1 MLIIWFLYKHSDLNK
16 MQFSLVSTIMMGIII
31 IIIIIII
38 IHFRRV
44 RKISKSD
51 Y

>member
-1 MLIIWFLYKHSDLNK
+1 MLIVWISYKHPDLNK
-16 MQFSLVSTIMMGIII
+16 MRFSLVSTIVMGI

-44 RKISKSD
+44 RKISKSG

>member
-1 MLIIWFLYKHSDLNK
+1 MLIVWISYKHSDLNK
-16 MQFSLVSTIMMGIII
+16 MRFSLVSIII
-31 IIIIIII
+31 MGIIIIIII